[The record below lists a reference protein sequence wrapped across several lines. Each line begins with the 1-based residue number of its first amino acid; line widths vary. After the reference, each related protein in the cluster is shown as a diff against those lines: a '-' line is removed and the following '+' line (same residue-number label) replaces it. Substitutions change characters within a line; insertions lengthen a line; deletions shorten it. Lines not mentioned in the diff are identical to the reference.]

1 MKKYVVAVPLQLN
14 GAQYANSNPFDVF
27 VNDVSI
33 INGETEIRV
42 NIRAE
47 VSGEVYQSDLGGLL
61 WATLPDTDWPSE
73 TEFETAVVDALEA
86 IDWIGEGK
94 VTPTAA

>member
-1 MKKYVVAVPLQLN
+1 MKKYVVAVPLQLK

-33 INGETEIRV
+33 INGDTEIRV

-47 VSGEVYQSDLGGLL
+47 VGGTIYQSDLGSLV

-73 TEFETAVVDALEA
+73 TELETAVVDALEA
-86 IDWIGEGK
+86 ISWVGEGK
-94 VTPTAA
+94 VTPTAV